1 MKKVILSTCLILG
14 FVSCKKENST
24 PENNSLTTN
33 STATTAT
40 ATTPTAQT
48 VHLVEYDLEK
58 ANQLLQSKTNDTV
71 YVTNF
76 FATWCGPCMREIPH
90 FKEKM
95 AELKDK
101 PVKFTF
107 ISLDDKSD
115 WNDKVVSFG
124 EENQLSKNIVLLDGA
139 QLTPEFFSKNFK
151 TWQGES
157 IPFTVIKKGDQMDET
172 VGSMSKEQLDSKLAS
187 FLK

>member
-1 MKKVILSTCLILG
+1 MKNYMLSVSILLLV
-14 FVSCKKENST
+14 VSCKKENSN
-24 PENNSLTTN
+24 PESKVTSDSAMTETKPEGAATTN
-33 STATTAT
+33 
-40 ATTPTAQT
+40 T
-48 VHLVEYDLEK
+48 VALAEYTVEKTNE
-58 ANQLLQSKTNDTV
+58 LLQNKSKDTIF
-71 YVTNF
+71 VTNF

-95 AELKDK
+95 AELKDQ

-115 WNDKVVSFG
+115 WNDKVKTFG
-124 EENQLSKNIVLLDGA
+124 QEQQLSQNIVLLDGA
-139 QLTPEFFSKNFK
+139 QLNPDFFTKNFK

-157 IPFTVIKKGDQMDET
+157 IPFTFIKKGDKTDET
-172 VGSMSKEQLDSKLAS
+172 VGSMSKEQLDSKLAA

>member
-1 MKKVILSTCLILG
+1 MKKILFCSVLILG
-14 FVSCKKENST
+14 LVACKKENAT
-24 PENNSLTTN
+24 PEN
-33 STATTAT
+33 ATTQNTEQKDSTTT
-40 ATTPTAQT
+40 APKVALEELTI
-48 VHLVEYDLEK
+48 EK
-58 ANQLLQSKTNDTV
+58 ANTLVANKTNDTV

-76 FATWCGPCMREIPH
+76 FATWCGPCMKEIPH

-115 WNDKVVSFG
+115 WNDKVVTFG
-124 EENQLSKNIVLLDGA
+124 EENQLSKNIVLLDGSTI
-139 QLTPEFFSKNFK
+139 TPDFFAKNFK

-157 IPFTVIKKGDQMDET
+157 IPFTLIKKGNMSDET
-172 VGSMSKEQLDSKLAS
+172 VGSMSKEDLFAKLDK

>member
-1 MKKVILSTCLILG
+1 
-14 FVSCKKENST
+14 
-24 PENNSLTTN
+24 
-33 STATTAT
+33 
-40 ATTPTAQT
+40 
-48 VHLVEYDLEK
+48 
-58 ANQLLQSKTNDTV
+58 
-71 YVTNF
+71 
-76 FATWCGPCMREIPH
+76 
-90 FKEKM
+90 M

-139 QLTPEFFSKNFK
+139 QLTPEFFSKIFK